1 MGFEISDKR
10 PEFRLNSPQG
20 KAILAL
26 ARGGDYAHPAEEKAM
41 EYLALQLPVKESL
54 HILDVGCG
62 RGGSANWFQAHH
74 FGHVTGL
81 DIDQASI
88 AYAQTRYPKVVFR
101 QGDVSQL
108 AQWDTA
114 SFDVI
119 YLLNSFYAFPNQPL
133 ALQSLR
139 NVAKPG
145 TLLLIYDYT
154 KKPGTPLP
162 VELGTEIGNPI
173 VNEDFAIWL
182 ESSRWKIASIDDLT
196 DIYNESYIQLL
207 QKFRLKRAEILH
219 SWGHDWYD
227 FIMTWYGALQ
237 GSLAQ
242 RNLGGALFTAIAVE

>member
-1 MGFEISDKR
+1 MEIETTDKR

-26 ARGGDYAHPAEEKAM
+26 ARGGDYAHPGEVQAM
-41 EYLALQLPVKESL
+41 EYVSLHFPAKETL

-62 RGGSANWFQAHH
+62 RGGSAHWFQSHH

-88 AYAQTRYPKVVFR
+88 QYAQTRYPGVLFK

-108 AQWDTA
+108 AKWDTA

-119 YLLNSFYAFPNQPL
+119 YLLNSFYAFPDQPL

-145 TLLLIYDYT
+145 TSLLIYDYT

-162 VELGTEIGNPI
+162 RELGTEIGNPI
-173 VNEDFAIWL
+173 VNEDFAIWM
-182 ESSRWKIASIDDLT
+182 ESSRWKIVSVVDLT
-196 DIYNESYIQLL
+196 DLYNESYIQLL
-207 QKFRLKRAEILH
+207 QKFQLKRAEILH
-219 SWGHDWYD
+219 SWGNDWYD
-227 FIMTWYGALQ
+227 FIMMWYGALQ
-237 GSLAQ
+237 KALSI
-242 RNLGGALFTAIAVE
+242 RIIRGGLFTAVAVE